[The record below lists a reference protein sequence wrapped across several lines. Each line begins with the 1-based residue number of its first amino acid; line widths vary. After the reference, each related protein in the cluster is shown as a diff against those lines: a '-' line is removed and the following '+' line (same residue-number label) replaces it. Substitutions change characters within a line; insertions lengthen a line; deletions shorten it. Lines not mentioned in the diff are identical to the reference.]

1 MPEISEEDVHN
12 AVAWLNDPEM
22 IKQSAAARAQR
33 LTLEHLRKATLA
45 LVKQLHTDKPLGAQ
59 ETEAYASEQYKKYV
73 DKLTEWIY
81 KDEWYRAT
89 REAKAVL
96 IEAWQTQSANRRSV
110 KL

>member
-1 MPEISEEDVHN
+1 MPEISEEDVHD
-12 AVAWLNDPEM
+12 AVAWLNNPAM
-22 IKQSAAARAQR
+22 IKQSAAAKAKR
-33 LTLEHLRKATLA
+33 LTLEHMRKASLA
-45 LVKQLHTDKPLGAQ
+45 MVKREHSDKPLGAQ
-59 ETEAYASEQYKKYV
+59 ETEAYASDQYKKYV
-73 DKLTEWIY
+73 DNLREWIY